1 MKPTRNN
8 IFLCFSAIPIVIH
21 FYLLNQTIIN
31 FPGWGDDFLFVE
43 LIEHYQKDSWR
54 DFGGFLFKPHNQI
67 HILFFGKVFTLF
79 AYLIFGSLQFK
90 YIILLG
96 NLLLLGIATFFYK
109 YLQAQKFSTAHFISI
124 TCILFA
130 PMASIDQYNL
140 IGVLQH
146 TGSLFFLTLIA
157 YVAASKKHSV
167 ILCIAA
173 ICYPLVSTEGWAMLP
188 LLTMYMYLA
197 KHPLRKLMLLLSIL
211 GISIFGYFLVQ
222 HPQPGESHSV
232 INMLF
237 QAPIALLSF
246 LGNTAWPI
254 SDSYK
259 IELNALW
266 GAILVFL
273 SLYFLRKNK
282 QWEMPGLL
290 LLQIL
295 ATGAMICIGRS
306 QGNSITTLILSER
319 FYTYASF
326 AMIGT
331 YLLGIPHFNKS
342 NIRLNMILLFSC
354 LYFTGSFYYWTK
366 RQDAL
371 HNRLRADL
379 TNAYQSA
386 SLLNYPAAPEQIR
399 MLMEAK
405 YFEVDKET
413 LLTCA
418 RENPTKFQALKSYSL
433 DERNGQLSLQL
444 NDIPEKVLE
453 ADQRWLAIQSVTN
466 PDSSYLVSFIRD
478 QAKKPRLVH
487 INSLQLTNL
496 RGKNIWLYTQK
507 ANGTK
512 LTQYL
517 GSL

>member
-1 MKPTRNN
+1 
-8 IFLCFSAIPIVIH
+8 
-21 FYLLNQTIIN
+21 
-31 FPGWGDDFLFVE
+31 
-43 LIEHYQKDSWR
+43 
-54 DFGGFLFKPHNQI
+54 
-67 HILFFGKVFTLF
+67 
-79 AYLIFGSLQFK
+79 
-90 YIILLG
+90 
-96 NLLLLGIATFFYK
+96 
-109 YLQAQKFSTAHFISI
+109 
-124 TCILFA
+124 
-130 PMASIDQYNL
+130 
-140 IGVLQH
+140 
-146 TGSLFFLTLIA
+146 
-157 YVAASKKHSV
+157 
-167 ILCIAA
+167 
-173 ICYPLVSTEGWAMLP
+173 
-188 LLTMYMYLA
+188 
-197 KHPLRKLMLLLSIL
+197 
-211 GISIFGYFLVQ
+211 
-222 HPQPGESHSV
+222 
-232 INMLF
+232 
-237 QAPIALLSF
+237 
-246 LGNTAWPI
+246 
-254 SDSYK
+254 
-259 IELNALW
+259 
-266 GAILVFL
+266 
-273 SLYFLRKNK
+273 
-282 QWEMPGLL
+282 
-290 LLQIL
+290 
-295 ATGAMICIGRS
+295 MICIGRS

-405 YFEVDKET
+405 YFQVDKEA
-413 LLTCA
+413 LLTYPL
-418 RENPTKFQALKSYSL
+418 ESPTKFQALKSYSL

>member
-8 IFLCFSAIPIVIH
+8 LFLCFSAIPIVIH

-31 FPGWGDDFLFVE
+31 FPSWGDDFLFVE

-54 DFGGFLFKPHNQI
+54 DFWGFLFKPHNQI

-90 YIILLG
+90 YIILLA
-96 NLLLLGIATFFYK
+96 NLLLLGIATLFYK
-109 YLQAQKFSTAHFISI
+109 YLQAQKYNSAHFISI

-157 YVAASKKHSV
+157 YLATSRKRSV
-167 ILCIAA
+167 IMCIVAVF
-173 ICYPLVSTEGWAMLP
+173 YPLVSTEGWAILP
-188 LLTMYMYLA
+188 LLTMYMYLT
-197 KHPLRKLMLLLSIL
+197 KHPLKKLMLLLCMV
-211 GISIFGYFLVQ
+211 GISIFGYFLAQ
-222 HPQPGESHSV
+222 HPQPEESKSV
-232 INMLF
+232 INILF
-237 QAPIALLSF
+237 QTPIALLSF
-246 LGNTAWPI
+246 LGNTTWPI

-259 IELNALW
+259 IGLNAVW

-282 QWEMPGLL
+282 QWEMPGILW
-290 LLQIL
+290 LQIL

-319 FYTYASF
+319 FYSYASF

-342 NIRLNMILLFSC
+342 SIRLNLILIFSC
-354 LYFTGSFYYWTK
+354 LYFFGSLYYWTK

-379 TNAYQSA
+379 TNAYRSA

-405 YFEVDKET
+405 YFQVDKEA

-418 RENPTKFQALKSYSL
+418 QENPTKLQALKSYSL
-433 DERNGQLSLQL
+433 EERNGQLSLQIF
-444 NDIPEKVLE
+444 DIPEKESE
-453 ADQRWLAIQSVTN
+453 AEQRWLAIQSVTN
-466 PDSSYLVSFIRD
+466 PDSSYLVSFLRD
-478 QAKKPRLVH
+478 QANKPRLVH
-487 INSLQLTNL
+487 INSLQLTKL

>member
-8 IFLCFSAIPIVIH
+8 LFLCFSAIPIVIH

-31 FPGWGDDFLFVE
+31 FPSWGDDFLFVE

-54 DFGGFLFKPHNQI
+54 DFWGFLFKPHNQI

-90 YIILLG
+90 YIILLA
-96 NLLLLGIATFFYK
+96 NLLLLGIATLFYK
-109 YLQAQKFSTAHFISI
+109 YLQAQKYNSAHFISI

-157 YVAASKKHSV
+157 YLATSRKRSV
-167 ILCIAA
+167 IMCIVAVF
-173 ICYPLVSTEGWAMLP
+173 YPLVSTEGWAILP
-188 LLTMYMYLA
+188 LLTMYMYLT
-197 KHPLRKLMLLLSIL
+197 KHPLKKLMLLLCMV
-211 GISIFGYFLVQ
+211 GISIFGYFLAQ
-222 HPQPGESHSV
+222 HPQPEESKSV
-232 INMLF
+232 INILF
-237 QAPIALLSF
+237 QTPIALLSF
-246 LGNTAWPI
+246 LGNTTWPI

-259 IELNALW
+259 IGLNAVW

-282 QWEMPGLL
+282 QWEMPGILW
-290 LLQIL
+290 LQIL

-319 FYTYASF
+319 FYSYASF

-342 NIRLNMILLFSC
+342 SIRLNLILIFSC
-354 LYFTGSFYYWTK
+354 LYFFGSLYYWTK

-379 TNAYQSA
+379 TNAYRSA

-405 YFEVDKET
+405 YFQVDKEA

-418 RENPTKFQALKSYSL
+418 QENPTKFQALKNYSL
-433 DERNGQLSLQL
+433 EERNGQLSLQIF
-444 NDIPEKVLE
+444 DIPEKESE
-453 ADQRWLAIQSVTN
+453 AEQRWLAIQSVTN
-466 PDSSYLVSFIRD
+466 PDSSYLVSFLRD
-478 QAKKPRLVH
+478 QANKPRLVH
-487 INSLQLTNL
+487 INSLQLTKL